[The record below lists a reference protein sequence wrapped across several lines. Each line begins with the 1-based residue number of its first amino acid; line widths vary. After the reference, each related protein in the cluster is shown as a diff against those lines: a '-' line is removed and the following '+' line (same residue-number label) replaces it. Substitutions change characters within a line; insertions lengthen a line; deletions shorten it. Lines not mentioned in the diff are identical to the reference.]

1 MDFNNQYMGTK
12 SQKLYRVSPL
22 KNYIVGLIDNNQ
34 NIKRLCR
41 SMTKTPTYNK
51 GMTYDNQLIQ
61 QPDLVDSLLYPVK
74 TDEQATVTDRI
85 VHIVQFLHTDAMR
98 HV

>member
-41 SMTKTPTYNK
+41 YMTKTPTYNK
-51 GMTYDNQLIQ
+51 GMTMII
-61 QPDLVDSLLYPVK
+61 S
-74 TDEQATVTDRI
+74 
-85 VHIVQFLHTDAMR
+85 
-98 HV
+98 